1 MGEIA
6 LRKIQAGLET
16 TRGTVAGA
24 PTRNIY
30 GVMTISREQ
39 ARRFA
44 TEDRGTFVKNFRANP
59 KLIQAGFRLESDVT
73 FEDFPY
79 FLETVMQ
86 GGITPTGASA
96 TGFLWTYNPDLT
108 SDLLKTRTYYAGD
121 DTVQWR
127 GAFGAS
133 DTLDITLDL
142 DEAVKMELGGF
153 VQDWV
158 PVTSAFLATPYTGG
172 FAALAD
178 RTVESMMGYQSK
190 LFVDPVANPMGTT
203 RRAGKFISARWGVHL
218 NNKKKNFGDNLNYAL
233 QKLGRGEKDI
243 ACEFVFEGL
252 DQQEFADH
260 YNNTEALV
268 RIQLIG
274 TPIAGTTFG
283 VTATAAITTGAVF
296 NGPIQTGA
304 LTSAIPGGVAIS
316 VGGQTFTVTP
326 AGAASAATSIPI
338 IPQLIQTP
346 ANIPI
351 GSTIMAAKTINLD
364 MWGYW
369 DTFVPGARETNTTWG
384 MKLVGVYDAT
394 AGFDH
399 RITVVNQNNLAAGI
413 T

>member
-296 NGPIQTGA
+296 NGP
-304 LTSAIPGGVAIS
+304 
-316 VGGQTFTVTP
+316 
-326 AGAASAATSIPI
+326 ATSIPI

>member
-16 TRGTVAGA
+16 TRGAVLGA

-30 GVMTISREQ
+30 GLMTISRAQ

-44 TEDRGTFVKNFRANP
+44 NEDRGVFTKNFRANP
-59 KLIQAGFRLESDVT
+59 RLIDAGFKLEADVT

-79 FLETVMQ
+79 FCDTVIQ
-86 GGITPTGASA
+86 GGITPVGTSA
-96 TGFLWTYNPDLT
+96 TGFMWTYNPDMT
-108 SDLLKTRTYYAGD
+108 TDTLKTRTYYAGD

-133 DTLDITLDL
+133 DTIDLTLDL
-142 DEAVKMELGGF
+142 NEALKMELGGF

-158 PVTSAFLATPYTGG
+158 PTNSGFLATPFTAG
-172 FAALAD
+172 FAALGD
-178 RTVESMMGYQSK
+178 RVVESMMGYQSK

-218 NNKKKNFGDNLNYAL
+218 NNKKKFFGDNLNYML
-233 QKLGRGEKDI
+233 QKLGRGEKDVE
-243 ACEFVFEGL
+243 CEFVFEGL
-252 DQQEFADH
+252 DQTEFADH

-283 VTATAAITTGAVF
+283 VTATSTIATGAVF
-296 NGPIQTGA
+296 NGPITTGA
-304 LTSAIPGGVAIS
+304 LTSAIPGGTAIS
-316 VGGQTFTVTP
+316 IGGQTFTVTP
-326 AGAASAATSIPI
+326 AGAAAAATSVPI
-338 IPQLIQTP
+338 IPQLVTTP
-346 ANIPI
+346 AAIPI
-351 GSTIMAAKTINLD
+351 GSTIMAAKTVNLD

-369 DTFVPGARETNTTWG
+369 DTFVPGNRETNTTWG
-384 MKLVGVYDAT
+384 MKLVGVYDAG

-399 RITVVNQNNLAAGI
+399 RIIVVNGNNAAAGI
-413 T
+413 S